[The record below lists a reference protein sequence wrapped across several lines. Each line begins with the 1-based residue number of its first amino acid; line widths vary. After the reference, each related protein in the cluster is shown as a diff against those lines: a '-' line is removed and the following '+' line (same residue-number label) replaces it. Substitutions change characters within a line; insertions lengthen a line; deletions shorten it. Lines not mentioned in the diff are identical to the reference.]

1 MGYSM
6 KDLQSLLFID
16 LLPHDIF
23 IKTET
28 GYEIV
33 IPKGTSVP
41 SRRTVEFVLTEENQ
55 TSLSVEIFR
64 NASTSDDYVVG
75 HCFRFINN
83 RRLVSLSLLSIRRSC
98 RILPLASRLPLRRT
112 GAFWQSAQERT
123 NPRSTS

>member
-1 MGYSM
+1 M

-33 IPKGTSVP
+33 IPKGASVP
-41 SRRTVEFVLTEENQ
+41 SQRTVEFVLTEENQ

-75 HCFRFINN
+75 RSFLFTRD
-83 RRLVSLSLLSIRRSC
+83 RRSVNSSSLSIRRSC

-112 GAFWQSAQERT
+112 EAFRQSARERT